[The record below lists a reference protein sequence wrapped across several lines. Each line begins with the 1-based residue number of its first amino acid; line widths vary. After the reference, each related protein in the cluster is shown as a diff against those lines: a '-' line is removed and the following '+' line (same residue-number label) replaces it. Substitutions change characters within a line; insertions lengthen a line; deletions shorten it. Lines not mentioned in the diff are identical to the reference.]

1 VLYIWYYP
9 ARLRVLDSEL
19 DLGRVRMSE
28 WKFSVF
34 CAWITFGH
42 LFVFLCVP
50 L

>member
-1 VLYIWYYP
+1 MLYIWYYP

-34 CAWITFGH
+34 CAWILAMGSSWN
-42 LFVFLCVP
+42 VP
-50 L
+50 P